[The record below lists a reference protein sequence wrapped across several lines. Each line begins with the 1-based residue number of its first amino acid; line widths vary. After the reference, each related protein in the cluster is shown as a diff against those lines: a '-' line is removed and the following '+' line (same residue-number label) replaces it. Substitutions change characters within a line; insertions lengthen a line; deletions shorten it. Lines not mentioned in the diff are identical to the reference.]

1 MLRAEPAPRIL
12 TVTQLAALVREALEG
27 GVGSVWVAGE
37 ISNLRRAPSG
47 HVYFTLK
54 DEQSQLDA
62 ILFRSGAQALAFRPA
77 DGMEVLVYGR
87 VSLYPARGALQLYVD
102 RMEPR
107 GLGALQLAFEQLKA
121 RLGAE
126 GLFTAERKRPLP
138 RFPRA
143 VGIVTALGGAVI
155 HDMRTVLRKRWPA
168 CRIVVRPVRVQG
180 AGAGREV
187 AEGIEALN
195 RLGGLDVLIVGR
207 GGGSLE
213 DLWAFNE
220 EITARA
226 IAASDIPVVS
236 AVGHEVDFTI
246 ADFVADARAPTP
258 TAAAALVVAD
268 REEVA
273 AGLARAEA
281 ALRRALARRVEAAR
295 ARVTGLQRALGDPA
309 RRVHDLGQRIDDLAA
324 RVRRGLLGRLA
335 WERREV
341 TTLAARLARSG
352 PAPGLPRARERL
364 AGAGERLR
372 FALAMRLRHARATV
386 EQAARRLDALSP
398 LACLARGYAI
408 VRRADAAGAVVRDA
422 GTLAAG
428 DAVALVFARGRARAR
443 IDATEEPGGP
453 EGTPQEG
460 GASSHPAARLAPRSP
475 GSFAAAAGTAP
486 PASEP
491 EEEP

>member
-87 VSLYPARGALQLYVD
+87 VSLYPAR
-102 RMEPR
+102 
-107 GLGALQLAFEQLKA
+107 
-121 RLGAE
+121 
-126 GLFTAERKRPLP
+126 
-138 RFPRA
+138 
-143 VGIVTALGGAVI
+143 
-155 HDMRTVLRKRWPA
+155 
-168 CRIVVRPVRVQG
+168 
-180 AGAGREV
+180 
-187 AEGIEALN
+187 
-195 RLGGLDVLIVGR
+195 
-207 GGGSLE
+207 
-213 DLWAFNE
+213 
-220 EITARA
+220 
-226 IAASDIPVVS
+226 SDIPVVS
-236 AVGHEVDFTI
+236 AVGHEVAFTI

-364 AGAGERLR
+364 AGAAERLR

-398 LACLARGYAI
+398 LACLARGY
-408 VRRADAAGAVVRDA
+408 
-422 GTLAAG
+422 
-428 DAVALVFARGRARAR
+428 
-443 IDATEEPGGP
+443 
-453 EGTPQEG
+453 
-460 GASSHPAARLAPRSP
+460 
-475 GSFAAAAGTAP
+475 
-486 PASEP
+486 
-491 EEEP
+491 

>member
-1 MLRAEPAPRIL
+1 MLRAEPAPRVL
-12 TVTQLAALVREALEG
+12 TVTQLAALVRETLEG
-27 GVGSVWVAGE
+27 GVGRVWVAGE
-37 ISNLRRAPSG
+37 ISNLRPAPSG

-54 DEQSQLDA
+54 DEQSQLGA
-62 ILFRSGAQALAFRPA
+62 VLFRSAAQVLAFRPA
-77 DGMEVLVYGR
+77 DGMEVLVSAR
-87 VSLYPARGALQLYVD
+87 VGLYPPRGALQLYVD
-102 RMEPR
+102 TMEPR

-126 GLFTAERKRPLP
+126 GLFAAGRKRPLP

-155 HDMRTVLRKRWPA
+155 HDMRTVLRQRWPA

-187 AEGIEALN
+187 AAGIEDLN

-207 GGGSLE
+207 GGGALE

-220 EITARA
+220 EVTARA
-226 IAASDIPVVS
+226 IAASAIPVVS

-258 TAAAALVVAD
+258 TAAASLVVPD

-281 ALRRALARRVEAAR
+281 ALRRALARRVAAAR
-295 ARVTGLQRALGDPA
+295 ERVAGLERALGDPA
-309 RRVHDLGQRIDDLAA
+309 RRVRDLGQRIDDLAA
-324 RVRRGLLGRLA
+324 RVRRGLLRRLA

-341 TTLAARLARSG
+341 MTLATRLARSG
-352 PAPGLPRARERL
+352 PAPGLPRARERM
-364 AGAGERLR
+364 AAAGERLR
-372 FALAMRLRHARATV
+372 FALAVRLRHARGTV
-386 EQAARRLDALSP
+386 EQAAGRLDALSP
-398 LACLARGYAI
+398 LACLERGYAI
-408 VRRADAAGAVVRDA
+408 VRRGDSTGPVVRDA
-422 GTLAAG
+422 DTLAAG

-443 IDATEEPGGP
+443 I
-453 EGTPQEG
+453 EGT
-460 GASSHPAARLAPRSP
+460 
-475 GSFAAAAGTAP
+475 
-486 PASEP
+486 EP
-491 EEEP
+491 EKEP